1 LSHGDPDM
9 RYGRIGGM
17 LVMGG
22 VVLFVVG
29 YALMI
34 LGAAAGNL
42 VTGTA
47 IALIGSGAA
56 ILCVT
61 GPTPL
66 HGGVIRVGLGALAVG
81 FASLLASSIVASTLT
96 YDPLENG
103 PFVILGIVG
112 FLGIALGSLFTA
124 VSLLREPG
132 PSRVVGSLLVAGP
145 MLFLLAGTLS
155 PHVAD
160 VPLLS
165 VVAGEFVILG
175 AIGFVLG
182 GAGIGMLVIR
192 GDRPAPTGAT

>member
-1 LSHGDPDM
+1 VLSV
-9 RYGRIGGM
+9 I
-17 LVMGG
+17 
-22 VVLFVVG
+22 G
-29 YALMI
+29 YALKI
-34 LGAAAGNL
+34 AGAAVGNL
-42 VTGTA
+42 VTGGA
-47 IALIGSGAA
+47 MALIGSGTA

-66 HGGVIRVGLGALAVG
+66 HGRVIRVGLGALAVG
-81 FASLLASSIVASTLT
+81 LTSLLASSIVASTLT

-103 PFVILGIVG
+103 PFVILGIGG
-112 FLGIALGSLFTA
+112 FLGIALGSLLTA
-124 VSLLREPG
+124 VSLRREPG

-160 VPLLS
+160 VPVLS
-165 VVAGEFVILG
+165 VVAGAFVILG

-192 GDRPAPTGAT
+192 GDGSAPTGAT